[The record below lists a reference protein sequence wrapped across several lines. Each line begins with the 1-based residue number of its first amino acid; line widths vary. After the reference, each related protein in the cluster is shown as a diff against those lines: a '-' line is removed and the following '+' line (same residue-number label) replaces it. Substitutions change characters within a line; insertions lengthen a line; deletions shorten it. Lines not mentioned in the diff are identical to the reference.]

1 MPTDQTYLHEVAAQD
16 VLDTLPADTTSVT
29 ATSDG
34 LSLGQ
39 IDKLI
44 QRGAGQVNALL
55 LRHGMD
61 PAALDANSAQIG
73 RDAIIAYAAAG
84 ALERLG
90 ADAGQ
95 IDRRTREWERLLKV
109 LKEDP
114 QSLGSAQNGHPITRS
129 NIDTSTSG
137 RARKRWSRGGY
148 EY

>member
-16 VLDTLPADTTSVT
+16 VLDTLPANTASVT

-39 IDKLI
+39 VDKLI

-61 PAALDANSAQIG
+61 PAALDANSAQLA
-73 RDAIIAYAAAG
+73 RDAIIAYAGAG

-90 ADAGQ
+90 AEAGQ
-95 IDRRTREWERLLKV
+95 VDRRTREWERLLKT

-114 QSLGSAQNGHPITRS
+114 QSLGSAQDAHPITRT
-129 NIDTSTSG
+129 NIDTSERG
-137 RARKRWSRGGY
+137 RAVKRWSRTGY
-148 EY
+148 QY